1 MQHSLNS
8 MVKHTTEAESEVEIS
23 CRRLEEAL
31 LDATLAPSANA
42 TTPTLRGNSKLPGN
56 LSSTLKLQ
64 QGKLGDLFSHLKEN
78 IANFN
83 KRESEQKK
91 DAAVYAER
99 LKKRLE
105 QDKKRLEDPKLSD
118 FDREMLVNRTRTEE
132 HEMKFWTRGREL
144 QHDMFHSNLKLT
156 HGLMSRVKTVMD
168 AYKQVMA
175 TGKLDAGLT
184 KVLHDTAASMPKA
197 LIQKE
202 KSHPEY
208 ALILAFDVPVNREAQ
223 AQADKDGVQI
233 FTADIIYHLQEKF
246 KTHMEKIQESKK
258 QHDSVQRRYHCYPT
272 C

>member
-8 MVKHTTEAESEVEIS
+8 MMKHTTEAESAVEIS

-31 LDATLAPSANA
+31 LDAALAPSANA

-168 AYKQVMA
+168 AYKQVMV

-202 KSHPEY
+202 QRV
-208 ALILAFDVPVNREAQ
+208 ARDVN
-223 AQADKDGVQI
+223 KLNK
-233 FTADIIYHLQEKF
+233 HL
-246 KTHMEKIQESKK
+246 KISAKLL
-258 QHDSVQRRYHCYPT
+258 HRA
-272 C
+272 